1 MKISKI
7 ISIIISITVLLA
19 VWFAP
24 SEIFGIRNLSVI
36 EQRVIAVFCFA
47 AIMWVAEAVPIWTT
61 SVLTIVILIL
71 TISDSSLWFFRG
83 TSAAFD
89 GAREFGTFIKYKA
102 LMATFADP
110 IIMLFLGGFFLAIG
124 AGKCGLDKNLA
135 RVLFKPFGTNS
146 KTVLLGLMFVTAI
159 FSMFMSN
166 TATTAMMFAVMAPL
180 LVPMEDSGKG
190 RIALV
195 LAIPIAANIGGIGT
209 PIGTPPNAIALK
221 YLNDHDGLNLGI
233 GFGQWMAVMVPFV
246 IVMMFAAWLMLSKLF
261 PFKRKTL
268 EVVFEGKFQKNRKA
282 YIVYATFAVTVVLWI
297 LDNFTGVNA
306 NVVAMIPMAVF
317 SVTGIVD
324 KNDLKTINWDVLWLV
339 AGGFALGVALHDTG
353 LAKNLVDSIP
363 FATWSPFMTIVGAG
377 VLCYLMSTFMSH
389 TATSALL
396 VPVLATVATGMG
408 DSLLPYGGVP
418 TLLVGVALSASLA
431 MALPISTPPNAIAH
445 SAGLTTQKQMA
456 VIGVSVGVIGLSVG
470 YLLLFVLGLVKYF

>member
-1 MKISKI
+1 MRKSKI
-7 ISIIISITVLLA
+7 ISILISFAIFLI

-24 SEIFGIRNLSVI
+24 SEVFGIRNLSLV
-36 EQRVIAVFCFA
+36 EHRVIAVFCFA
-47 AIMWVAEAVPIWTT
+47 AIMWITEGVPIWTT

-71 TISDSSLWFFRG
+71 TISDSSLWFMRG
-83 TSAAFD
+83 TFFALDS
-89 GAREFGTFIKYKA
+89 GENFGNLIKYKA

-146 KTVLLGLMFVTAI
+146 KTVLLGLMFVTAV

-180 LVPMEDSGKG
+180 LVPMKDNGKG
-190 RIALV
+190 RVALV

-246 IVMMFAAWLMLSKLF
+246 IVMMLAAWLMLSKLF

-268 EVVFEGKFQKNRKA
+268 EVVFDGKFQKNTKA
-282 YIVYATFAVTVVLWI
+282 YIVYATFAVTVVLWM
-297 LDNFTGVNA
+297 LDSFTGVNA
-306 NVVAMIPMAVF
+306 NVVAMIPMAIF

-324 KNDLKTINWDVLWLV
+324 KNDLKSINWDVLWLV

-353 LAKNLVDSIP
+353 LAKKLVDSIP
-363 FATWSPFMTIVGAG
+363 FATWSPFMTVIGAG
-377 VLCYLMSTFMSH
+377 MLCYLMSTFMSH

-408 DSLLPYGGVP
+408 DSLLRYGGVP

-456 VIGVSVGVIGLSVG
+456 SICILVG
-470 YLLLFVLGLVKYF
+470 VLGLVLGYTMLFLLAPVKYF